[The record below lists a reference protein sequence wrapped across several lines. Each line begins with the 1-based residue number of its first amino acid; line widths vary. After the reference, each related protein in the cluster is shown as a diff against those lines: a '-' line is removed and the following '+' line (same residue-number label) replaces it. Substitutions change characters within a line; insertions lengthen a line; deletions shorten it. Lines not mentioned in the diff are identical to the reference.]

1 VLGFSEQWA
10 APTSCAK
17 WRYGGAARPA
27 ELSRG
32 LETRLTDSVERVAE
46 RFSLKGLGSAD
57 FLLNGEDFYLL
68 EINPRPGATLDIFDS
83 EADPLLRI
91 HLEAMLD
98 NRLPT
103 ALRNLPA
110 ATAAAIV
117 YATEPIT
124 VSQTM
129 IWPDWTA
136 DRPRRGERIDKDRP
150 ICTVWARSTT
160 KVEARRLIDERIAS
174 VLAACTGR
182 EGGT

>member
-1 VLGFSEQWA
+1 MLGFSEQWA
-10 APTSCAK
+10 APTSRAK

-27 ELSRG
+27 ELSRD
-32 LETRLTDSVERVAE
+32 LEARLTDDVERVAKC
-46 RFSLKGLGSAD
+46 FALKGLGSAD
-57 FLLNGEDFYLL
+57 FLVNGEEASLL

-83 EADPLLRI
+83 EAEPLLRI
-91 HLEAMLD
+91 HLEAVLD

-110 ATAAAIV
+110 ATASAIV

-136 DRPRRGERIDKDRP
+136 DRPGIGERIDKDRP
-150 ICTVWARSTT
+150 ICTVWARSRT
-160 KVEARRLIDERIAS
+160 KVEARRLVEERIS
-174 VLAACTGR
+174 IILAACAGR